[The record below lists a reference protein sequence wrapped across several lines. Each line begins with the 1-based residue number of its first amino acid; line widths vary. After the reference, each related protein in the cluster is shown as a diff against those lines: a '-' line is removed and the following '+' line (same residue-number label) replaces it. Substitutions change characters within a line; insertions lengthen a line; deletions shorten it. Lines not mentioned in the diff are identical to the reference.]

1 LFAEAHDR
9 YPFATR
15 FDAASGDDGAWDGW
29 PVPPGAVA
37 EAGGVKITFV
47 LAIADLSG
55 GVRVVSIYADRLK
68 RRGHDVT
75 IVVRPPRA
83 ATFREKAR
91 SAITGRALPAAA
103 RTGPSHLDQLDV
115 DVRYIDGHR
124 PVTAADV
131 PDADVIVATWWE
143 TSEWIESFPA
153 SKGAKAYF
161 IQHYEVHANQ
171 PVARVDRTWRLPMH
185 KITISRWLVDLA
197 RDRFG
202 DNEVSLV
209 PNSVDLKQ
217 FQSPPRGKQEVP
229 TVGLMYSLVS
239 FKGCEISLKAFEM
252 ASKVVPR
259 LKLVSFGYRDPVP
272 EMPLPPGA
280 QFVRQPAQNAL
291 RDIYGQCDMWLFSS
305 RSEGFGLPLLEAMA
319 CRTPVIATPA
329 GAAPEVC
336 AGGGGLLVP
345 LDDPGAMARSIERV
359 AAMPDEAWREM
370 SDKAFATASRYSWDD
385 ATDLFEKSLERAVE
399 RARLGDFSTHPA
411 SPLPASSPA
420 GAGATAHSTTG

>member
-1 LFAEAHDR
+1 
-9 YPFATR
+9 
-15 FDAASGDDGAWDGW
+15 
-29 PVPPGAVA
+29 
-37 EAGGVKITFV
+37 VKITFV

-55 GVRVVSIYADRLK
+55 GVRVVSIHADRLK

-91 SAITGRALPAAA
+91 SALTGRSLPAAA
-103 RTGPSHLDQLDV
+103 RAGPSHLDQLDV
-115 DVRYIDGHR
+115 DVRFIDGHR
-124 PVTAADV
+124 PVTATDV

-143 TSEWIESFPA
+143 TAEWIESFPA

-171 PVARVDRTWRLPMH
+171 PVTRVDRTWRLPMH
-185 KITISRWLVDLA
+185 KITISRWLADLA

-202 DNEVSLV
+202 DREVSLV
-209 PNSVDLKQ
+209 PNSVDVKQ

-239 FKGCEISLKAFEM
+239 FKGCEISLKAFEL

-259 LKLVSFGYRDPVP
+259 LRLVCFGYRDPVP
-272 EMPLPPGA
+272 ELPLPPGA

-336 AGGGGLLVP
+336 ADGGGILVP
-345 LDDPGAMARSIERV
+345 LDDPGEMAQVIERV
-359 AAMPDEAWREM
+359 AAMPEDEWRQM
-370 SDKAFATASRYSWDD
+370 SDRAFATASRYSWDD
-385 ATDLFEKSLERAVE
+385 ATDLFEKSLERAIE
-399 RARLGDFSTHPA
+399 RSRQGEGQGRSDSGEAPA
-411 SPLPASSPA
+411 PAPA
-420 GAGATAHSTTG
+420 ASAAPAGATAHSTTT

>member
-1 LFAEAHDR
+1 MR
-9 YPFATR
+9 
-15 FDAASGDDGAWDGW
+15 
-29 PVPPGAVA
+29 
-37 EAGGVKITFV
+37 ITFV

-91 SAITGRALPAAA
+91 SALTGRALPAAA

-115 DVRYIDGHR
+115 EVRYIDGHR

-143 TSEWIESFPA
+143 TAEWIESFPV

-171 PVARVDRTWRLPMH
+171 PVERVDRTWRLPMH
-185 KITISRWLVDLA
+185 KITISRWLADLA
-197 RDRFG
+197 RDSFG
-202 DNEVSLV
+202 DGEVSLV
-209 PNSVDLKQ
+209 PNSVDLRQ
-217 FQSPPRGKQEVP
+217 FHSPPRGKQEVP

-239 FKGCEISLKAFEM
+239 FKGCEVSLKAVEL
-252 ASKVVPR
+252 ASRSVPA

-272 EMPLPPGA
+272 ELPLPAGA
-280 QFVRQPAQNAL
+280 EFTRQPAQETL
-291 RDIYGQCDMWLFSS
+291 RDIYRQCDMWLFSS

-329 GAAPEVC
+329 GAAPELC
-336 AGGGGLLVP
+336 AGGGGKLVP
-345 LDDPGAMARSIERV
+345 LDDSAAMARAIEEV
-359 AAMPDEAWREM
+359 ASMPESAWRQM
-370 SDKAFATASRYSWDD
+370 SDKAHATASRYSWDD
-385 ATDLFEKSLERAVE
+385 ATDRFEAALHRAVE
-399 RARLGDFSTHPA
+399 RTRLGALHPPGAFPRATEPPARA
-411 SPLPASSPA
+411 S
-420 GAGATAHSTTG
+420 ATAHSTTN